1 MATARRVQDTHISP
15 QQLRSLHDA
24 LVRIVAVMNRPQ
36 NDAAMVRAAGVTLD
50 RALFPLLV
58 GIERKGPIG
67 VGELADGVG
76 RDYSTVSRQVSKLES
91 LGLTQSEPG
100 ATDRRVRQLTV
111 TAVGKSMTG
120 AIDAARERMGR
131 TIFQD
136 WAAEDVERLVQ
147 LMGRL
152 AGGLESANRSGSE

>member
-1 MATARRVQDTHISP
+1 MVKAKRVQDTHISRR
-15 QQLRSLHDA
+15 QLRSLHDA
-24 LVRIVAVMNRPQ
+24 LLRIAVVMNRPQ
-36 NDAAMVRAAGVTLD
+36 NDEAMVQAAGITLD

-91 LGLTQSEPG
+91 LGLTQSEP
-100 ATDRRVRQLTV
+100 AAADRRVRHLTV
-111 TAVGKSMTG
+111 TPQGKSMTD
-120 AIDAARERMGR
+120 AIDAARERMGD

-136 WAAEDVERLVQ
+136 WTGEDVELLVH
-147 LMGRL
+147 LMSRF
-152 AGGLESANRSGSE
+152 ADGLQSASRSGSA